1 MARTNNRNRKVYG
14 RAKRLEM
21 ARSVLPSTSRQ
32 HAREALAA
40 VRRTSRRAI
49 ARDLRRYT
57 GAAEDA
63 TDRYDHDGLDLARYP
78 NDEIKEIVCDRRS
91 ADKLGSFQRW
101 AVETTRHLPVEE
113 RLEAV
118 RDVLPRDLI
127 GRHALSHV
135 RAMKEFRW
143 MDHDYWWW
151 GRDTAADD
159 AAERERVV
167 VVVRRLL
174 AQGRHREVNAT
185 MRANAGASPWY
196 PDPPGPGWQRD
207 RHGGWYRALSGAHDV
222 ETFVD
227 EVLVNR
233 YCCRNQ
239 AVALRRLAGEI
250 R

>member
-101 AVETTRHLPVEE
+101 AVETTRHLPVED
-113 RLEAV
+113 RLDAM
-118 RDVLPRDLI
+118 RDVMPRNLI
-127 GRHALSHV
+127 GRHAVSHL
-135 RAMKEFRW
+135 RWMDEFRW
-143 MDHDYWWW
+143 AEQDTWWRRGWYWS
-151 GRDTAADD
+151 GPSTRDVLESAVRELLTA
-159 AAERERVV
+159 
-167 VVVRRLL
+167 
-174 AQGRHREVNAT
+174 GRHRELNAVMKT
-185 MRANAGASPWY
+185 SADGFAGDA
-196 PDPPGPGWQRD
+196 
-207 RHGGWYRALSGAHDV
+207 RHRSAAWHTDGQGRWYRVLFDDADVPGFVSDIVTNEYRCPGQYHAL
-222 ETFVD
+222 
-227 EVLVNR
+227 
-233 YCCRNQ
+233 CR
-239 AVALRRLAGEI
+239 VTLCL
-250 R
+250 